1 MANNLN
7 KKNLIDTIADKTDDI
22 TKKDIESVLNAFMET
37 VTAAA
42 KKDDKI
48 TLVGFGTFQ
57 QVQRKA
63 TVKQNPKTGEKI
75 NVPAKKVMKFKTSKS
90 LNDSLN

>member
-7 KKNLIDTIADKTDDI
+7 KKNLIDAIADKTDDV

-37 VTAAA
+37 VTEAA

-48 TLVGFGTFQ
+48 TLVGFGTFS

-63 TVKQNPKTGEKI
+63 TIKQNPKTGEKI